1 MTPLQEA
8 VMKLTP
14 LDIQQQ
20 QFTMR
25 FRGFDVREVDL
36 FLEQMANTFEQLHRE
51 NEALKEEIL
60 RLRRES
66 QGLKKREE
74 TFKRAMIHSQKV
86 LDNMREN
93 AEKQAELIVAEA
105 EIKGDKIVHRAQNRL
120 NHLQE
125 DITELRRQ
133 RVQIEVEINAIIEA
147 HAKLLK
153 ISRESMQAA
162 DDKDDKVAILSN
174 SST

>member
-1 MTPLQEA
+1 
-8 VMKLTP
+8 MKLTP

-20 QFTMR
+20 QFAMR

-36 FLEQMANTFEQLHRE
+36 FLEQMASTFEQLQRD
-51 NEALKEEIL
+51 NETLKEEIL

-74 TFKRAMIHSQKV
+74 TFRRAMIHSQKV
-86 LDNMREN
+86 LENMKGN
-93 AEKQAELIVAEA
+93 AEKQAELIIAEA
-105 EIKGDKIVHRAQNRL
+105 EIKADKIINHAQNRL

-125 DITELRRQ
+125 DVTELRRQ
-133 RVQIEVEINAIIEA
+133 RVQIEVELNAIIEA

-153 ISRESMQAA
+153 ISRDSMQTA
-162 DDKDDKVAILSN
+162 DTNDAKVTILSN
-174 SST
+174 SAP

>member
-1 MTPLQEA
+1 
-8 VMKLTP
+8 MKLTP

-20 QFTMR
+20 QFAMR

-36 FLEQMANTFEQLHRE
+36 FLEQMANTFEQLQRE

-66 QGLKKREE
+66 HGYKKREE

-86 LDNMREN
+86 LENMKEN
-93 AEKQAELIVAEA
+93 AAKQAELIVAEA
-105 EIKGDKIVHRAQNRL
+105 EMKADKIIQHAQNRL
-120 NHLQE
+120 NQLQE

-133 RVQIEVEINAIIEA
+133 RVQIEVEISAIIEA

-153 ISRESMQAA
+153 ITQESMQTA
-162 DDKDDKVAILSN
+162 DEDDAKVAVLS
-174 SST
+174 SGAP

>member
-1 MTPLQEA
+1 
-8 VMKLTP
+8 MKLTP

-36 FLEQMANTFEQLHRE
+36 FLEQMANTFEQLQRD
-51 NEALKEEIL
+51 NETLKEEVL

-66 QGLKKREE
+66 HGLRKREE
-74 TFKRAMIHSQKV
+74 TFKRAMLHSQKV
-86 LDNMREN
+86 LENMKDN

-105 EIKGDKIVHRAQNRL
+105 EIKADKIIHHAQGRL
-120 NHLQE
+120 NRLQE
-125 DITELRRQ
+125 DITELKRQ

-153 ISRESMQAA
+153 ISRESMQTA
-162 DDKDDKVAILSN
+162 DENDTKVAVLSN
-174 SST
+174 KAT

>member
-1 MTPLQEA
+1 
-8 VMKLTP
+8 MKLTP

-20 QFTMR
+20 QFSMR

-36 FLEQMANTFEQLHRE
+36 FLEQMASTFEQLQRD
-51 NEALKEEIL
+51 NEALKEEIV
-60 RLRRES
+60 RLRREG

-74 TFKRAMIHSQKV
+74 TFRRAMIHSQKV
-86 LDNMREN
+86 LENMKEN
-93 AEKQAELIVAEA
+93 AEKQSELIIAEA
-105 EIKGDKIVHRAQNRL
+105 EIKADKIINHAQNRL

-133 RVQIEVEINAIIEA
+133 RVQVEVELNAIIDA

-153 ISRESMQAA
+153 ISQESTQTA
-162 DDKDDKVAILSN
+162 DTNDAKVAILSN
-174 SST
+174 SAL

>member
-1 MTPLQEA
+1 
-8 VMKLTP
+8 MKLTP

-20 QFTMR
+20 QFMMR

-36 FLEQMANTFEQLHRE
+36 FLEQMANTFEQLQRD

-86 LDNMREN
+86 LENMKAN

-105 EIKGDKIVHRAQNRL
+105 EIKADKIIYHAQSRL
-120 NHLQE
+120 NQLQE

-133 RVQIEVEINAIIEA
+133 RVQIEVEISAVIEA
-147 HAKLLK
+147 HSKLLK
-153 ISRESMQAA
+153 ISQESMQAA
-162 DDKDDKVAILSN
+162 DNNDAKVAILS
-174 SST
+174 SSTS

>member
-1 MTPLQEA
+1 
-8 VMKLTP
+8 MKLTP

-36 FLEQMANTFEQLHRE
+36 FLEQMANTFEQLQRD
-51 NEALKEEIL
+51 NETLKEEIL

-66 QGLKKREE
+66 HGLKKREE
-74 TFKRAMIHSQKV
+74 TFKRAMLHSQKV
-86 LDNMREN
+86 LENMKEN

-105 EIKGDKIVHRAQNRL
+105 EIKADKIIHRAQTRL
-120 NHLQE
+120 NRLQE
-125 DITELRRQ
+125 DITELKRQ
-133 RVQIEVEINAIIEA
+133 RVQIEVEINAVIEA

-153 ISRESMQAA
+153 ISQESMQVA
-162 DDKDDKVAILSN
+162 DEDDAKVAILSK
-174 SST
+174 SSP

>member
-1 MTPLQEA
+1 
-8 VMKLTP
+8 MKLTS

-36 FLEQMANTFEQLHRE
+36 FLEQMANTFEQLQRE
-51 NEALKEEIL
+51 NEAFKEEIL

-86 LDNMREN
+86 LENMKEN

-105 EIKGDKIVHRAQNRL
+105 EIKGDKIVQRAQNRL

-133 RVQIEVEINAIIEA
+133 RVQIEVEINAVIEA

-153 ISRESMQAA
+153 ISRESMRA
-162 DDKDDKVAILSN
+162 DDENDAKVAVLGN
-174 SST
+174 SGT